1 MTEFWNPIFTFAET
15 TAHRVGERLL
25 RDFGAVQA
33 EAKSDGSLVT
43 RSDRWA
49 DGEIRDAIAQTFPD
63 HGVLSEEG
71 QHVFPTADWCWI
83 IDPLDGT
90 TNFARGIPIW
100 GISIALL
107 YRGTPIFGY
116 IHLPPLKQTFHGF
129 WPDRSGLEV
138 PTGSFGNGIPIRP
151 TTDAL
156 GPNQFFNLCSRSVA
170 IAPHLPA
177 KVRMLGMASY
187 NFLTVAAGTCIGGVE
202 ATPKIW
208 DIAAAWAI
216 VQASGAVWIPLD
228 SAAIFPLTSGQDYGD
243 RSFPTLVVSQSQ
255 WLDTFQPLAEAE
267 LEHPGSMRSGQ

>member
-1 MTEFWNPIFTFAET
+1 MTEFGNQIFAFAET
-15 TAHRVGERLL
+15 TAGRVGEQLL

-49 DGEIRDAIAQTFPD
+49 DGEIRDAIARTFPN
-63 HGVLSEEG
+63 HGILSEEG
-71 QHVFPTADWCWI
+71 EHIFPPADWCWI

-90 TNFARGIPIW
+90 TNFTRGIPIW

-107 YRGTPIFGY
+107 YRGTPLFGY
-116 IHLPPLKQTFHGF
+116 IHLPPLQQTFHGF
-129 WPDRSGLEV
+129 WQGSSALDV

-151 TTDAL
+151 TADVP

-170 IAPHLPA
+170 LAPHLPA
-177 KVRMLGMASY
+177 KVRMLGMATY

-216 VQASGAVWIPLD
+216 VRASGAVWVPLD
-228 SAAIFPLTSGQDYGD
+228 SAEIFPLKSGFDYGD
-243 RSFPTLVVSQSQ
+243 RSFPTLVASQTQ
-255 WLDTFQPLAEAE
+255 WLDTFEPLAESK
-267 LEHPGSMRSGQ
+267 LGFRPN